1 MVGKRLREQ
10 CPLAE
15 NNHVRI
21 AIVGTGIAGLA
32 SAWLLNRRHAI
43 TVFEAEPRLG
53 GHTNTVTMTA
63 GDREIAVDTGF
74 IVYNEHT
81 YPLLTKLFAHLDVRT
96 EASDMSFSAS
106 IGEGALEYAGSSM
119 AALFAQRRN
128 ALRPSFLRML
138 VDIGRFN
145 RLGWRHL
152 REEADLELTVGQFLA
167 RHGFGKGL
175 AEWYLLPMAAAIWSA
190 PVARMLDYPA
200 RSFLAFFANHGLLS
214 VGAHRTWRTVAGGS
228 RAYVERMLPEFRP
241 RVRLATPIVG
251 VRRWPW
257 GVELLDDRGE
267 RYRFDQVVLACT
279 PTRASPCS
287 RTRATRNARS
297 WERSATSPTAPSCI
311 ATRR

>member
-53 GHTNTVTMTA
+53 GHTNTVTMAA

-152 REEADLELTVGQFLA
+152 REEADLELTVG
-167 RHGFGKGL
+167 
-175 AEWYLLPMAAAIWSA
+175 
-190 PVARMLDYPA
+190 
-200 RSFLAFFANHGLLS
+200 
-214 VGAHRTWRTVAGGS
+214 
-228 RAYVERMLPEFRP
+228 
-241 RVRLATPIVG
+241 
-251 VRRWPW
+251 
-257 GVELLDDRGE
+257 
-267 RYRFDQVVLACT
+267 
-279 PTRASPCS
+279 
-287 RTRATRNARS
+287 
-297 WERSATSPTAPSCI
+297 
-311 ATRR
+311 